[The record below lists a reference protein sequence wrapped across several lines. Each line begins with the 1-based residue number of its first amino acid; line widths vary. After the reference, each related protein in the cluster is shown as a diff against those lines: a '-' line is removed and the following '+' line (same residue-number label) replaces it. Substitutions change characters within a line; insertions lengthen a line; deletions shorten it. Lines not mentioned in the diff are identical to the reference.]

1 MADGTLSDIGI
12 TRAKAKVELEQM
24 KLNLKNQKA
33 SENNLAETEDENQ
46 EENEDENGEKKVGKK

>member
-1 MADGTLSDIGI
+1 
-12 TRAKAKVELEQM
+12 M

-46 EENEDENGEKKVGKK
+46 DANEDENDEKKVGKK